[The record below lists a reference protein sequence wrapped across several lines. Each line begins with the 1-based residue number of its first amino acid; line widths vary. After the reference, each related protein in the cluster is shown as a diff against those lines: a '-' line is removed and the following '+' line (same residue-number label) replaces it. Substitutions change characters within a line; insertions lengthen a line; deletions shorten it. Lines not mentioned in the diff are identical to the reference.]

1 MLNVKTVKSIVTQV
15 LLLVLLLAIRFKSSV
30 GIELILAVLFAKVL
44 LSVLT
49 VVSQVLL
56 TSLLAILSVCQTH
69 GL

>member
-1 MLNVKTVKSIVTQV
+1 LLNVKTVKSIVTQV

-56 TSLLAILSVCQTH
+56 TFLLAILSVCQTH